1 MPTSVPHPQP
11 TRQCQYEEMDL
22 ESKPL
27 AWWTEA
33 VFHDWRQR
41 PGPRYQRLAAAILEA
56 IDRKTLRE
64 GAKVPAER
72 VLAAAVGTSRGTVVA
87 CFDHLVTA
95 GVLTRRQGDG
105 TYVQGLPKWTATATS
120 VTTALL
126 RRIAADRET
135 IDLSLSSP
143 GDLSHLPP
151 IQPAQAW
158 ASLDGH
164 GLDPAGLPQLRRQL
178 ANHLTEHL
186 SLPTTE
192 DQLVITDGAQEALW
206 LLARIIPARTI
217 LTSCPTY
224 PGLTTAVGG
233 SRASVTPVPADP
245 AGPDPAA
252 IERHGKAPGAIAF
265 LMPTGHN
272 PVGSV
277 MPAVRRQ
284 SLARIADAGRVTIVE
299 DLALA
304 DLPLGPLTPGQ
315 VPPPLSALSPQVIAI
330 GSTAKLLWGG
340 LRVGWIRV
348 ADEPLRSALIGRKSA
363 LNLATSAISQA
374 ITARLLAALTPD
386 WLAAHRA
393 ALTERRDHLVAL
405 VAAHLPAWTVQPP
418 QAGLSLWAELPVG
431 SADAFTHAAA
441 RHGVAVAPGALAC
454 VDGRHRNYVRLSF
467 AEQPGTLELAAERLA
482 AAWESHAADLAA
494 APMTPAGAA
503 PVTRQ
508 S

>member
-1 MPTSVPHPQP
+1 
-11 TRQCQYEEMDL
+11 MDL
-22 ESKPL
+22 EFKPL
-27 AWWTEA
+27 AWWAEA

-41 PGPRYQRLAAAILEA
+41 PGPRYAKLAAAILEA
-56 IDRKTLRE
+56 IDRKTLPE
-64 GAKVPAER
+64 GTKIPAER

-105 TYVQGLPKWTATATS
+105 TYVQGRPRWTATATS

-143 GDLSHLPP
+143 GDLSHLPH
-151 IQPAQAW
+151 IQTAQAW

-164 GLDPAGLPQLRRQL
+164 GLDPAGLPELRRQL
-178 ANHLTEHL
+178 ATHLTEHL
-186 SLPTTE
+186 ALPTTA
-192 DQLVITDGAQEALW
+192 DQLVITGGAQEALW
-206 LLARIIPARTI
+206 LLTRVLPARVI
-217 LTSCPTY
+217 LASCPTY
-224 PGLTTAVGG
+224 PGLTSAVGG
-233 SRASVTPVPADP
+233 SRATVTPVPGDA

-252 IERHGKAPGAIAF
+252 VARHGKAPGAIAF

-272 PVGSV
+272 PAGSV
-277 MPAVRRQ
+277 MPAVRRH
-284 SLARIADAGRVTIVE
+284 SLARIADAGHVSIVE

-304 DLPLGPLTPGQ
+304 DLTLGGLGPPGPGE
-315 VPPPLSALSPQVIAI
+315 VPPPLSALSPAVIAV

-340 LRVGWIRV
+340 LRIGWIRV
-348 ADEPLRSALIGRKSA
+348 TDEPLRSALTGRKSA

-374 ITARLLAALTPD
+374 IAARLLAALTPG

-405 VAAHLPAWTVQPP
+405 LAAHLPAWTVQPP
-418 QAGLSLWAELPVG
+418 QAGLSLWAKLPVS

-494 APMTPAGAA
+494 APLAPAGAA
-503 PVTRQ
+503 PVMRQ